1 MLDVRFFALVYRL
14 NFIFNTYHL
23 QKGHAMLP
31 EYFEFSLPTKLVY
44 GIGILGN
51 LGETL
56 KPFGKRRALLVTDE
70 ILVKVGPVDRVKEGF
85 KESDIDIAYTF
96 DKVPPNSTIKT
107 VENCAGLARK
117 HKCDMIIAIGGG
129 SVIDTAKVANLLI
142 VKGGKVADHMGAY
155 LLDSNEE
162 LLPTIF
168 IPTTAGTGSE
178 VTKVAVIADPEGDVK
193 LPFAE
198 DQFLPKM
205 AILDPEVTVSMPGR
219 LTAATGMDALTHAIE
234 AYVDKEWSPASDALA
249 LHAIKL
255 IANNILQACAKPDD
269 LEARGAMLVGS
280 FLAGVA
286 FSHSMV
292 GMAHGISHALGGVYH
307 IPHGL
312 ANALVLPEVM
322 EVNLEAQVD
331 RFADIAVALGI
342 SFPQVVDHSRSL
354 LKTNR
359 LDFVSK
365 LVNKYEIDSLS
376 ELVSSSSYKA
386 RGLAARAIG
395 SLGFIDDWVRKQ
407 AALAA
412 VEKIRTLNRQ
422 LAHLTKMPLNLK
434 EAGISDNLAKIEQ
447 VATTAMEDG
456 AMLYNPV
463 EPERDD
469 VIAIVRKVY
478 HSKIKPLP
486 VLKEDLRPAAAGS
499 QGGEMTN
506 IFKNS
511 DMLYDVLG
519 GFYELLKENRD
530 VGPALARTNLCVQF
544 RYTKPAAIITIDASG
559 DETRIVKGD
568 FDGQPEVTMTMNADF
583 AHKFW
588 HGKANLV
595 TALTRRQVVAR
606 GNVPKTVKLLP
617 VLKPAYALYPDFLK
631 EKGLGELIMK

>member
-1 MLDVRFFALVYRL
+1 
-14 NFIFNTYHL
+14 
-23 QKGHAMLP
+23 MLP

-44 GIGILGN
+44 GIGILEN
-51 LGETL
+51 LGEAL

-70 ILVKVGPVDRVKEGF
+70 ILVKAGPVDKVKAGF
-85 KESDIDIAYTF
+85 KETAIDIAYTF

-107 VENCAGLARK
+107 VETCAGLARK
-117 HKCDMIIAIGGG
+117 HTCDMIIAIGGG
-129 SVIDTAKVANLLI
+129 SVIDTAKVANILV
-142 VKGGKVADHMGAY
+142 VKGGEVADHMGAY
-155 LLDSNEE
+155 LLDSNEA

-178 VTKVAVIADPEGDVK
+178 VTKVAVIADPDKDVK

-198 DQFLPKM
+198 EQFLPQM
-205 AILDPEVTVSMPGR
+205 AILDPAVTASMPGR

-255 IANNILQACAKPDD
+255 ISNNILQACAQPDD
-269 LEARGAMLVGS
+269 LAARGGMLVGS

-322 EVNLEAQVD
+322 VYNLEAQVA
-331 RFADIAVALGI
+331 RYADIAVALGI
-342 SFPQVVDHSRSL
+342 SFPKMVDQGRSL

-359 LDFVSK
+359 FDFVSK
-365 LVNKYEIDSLS
+365 LVSKYEIDSLS
-376 ELVSSSSYKA
+376 EVVGAGSYKA
-386 RGLAARAIG
+386 RGLAARA
-395 SLGFIDDWVRKQ
+395 LGNLDFVDDWVQKQ

-412 VEKIRTLNRQ
+412 VEKVRTLNCQ

-434 EAGISDNLAKIEQ
+434 AAGISDNLEKIEQ

-463 EPERDD
+463 EPERDA
-469 VIAIVRKVY
+469 VIAIVRKAY
-478 HSKIKPLP
+478 HSKAKPLP
-486 VLKEDLRPAAAGS
+486 VLAEDLQPATAGRKHR
-499 QGGEMTN
+499 EMKD
-506 IFKNS
+506 IFKDS
-511 DMLYDVLG
+511 EMLYDVLLD
-519 GFYELLKENRD
+519 FYELLKANPD
-530 VGPALARTNLCVQF
+530 IGPALARTHLCVQF
-544 RYTKPAAIITIDASG
+544 CYKHPSAVITIDAG
-559 DETRIVKGD
+559 GEETDIIKGE
-568 FDGQPEVTMTMNADF
+568 FDGEPEVTMTMNADF

-595 TALTRRQVVAR
+595 SALTRRQVVAR
-606 GNVPKTVKLLP
+606 GNVPKTLKLLP
-617 VLKPAYALYPDFLK
+617 ILKPAYELYPDFLVK
-631 EKGLGELIMK
+631 KGLGELVMK